1 MLDSIAGIKKCHT
14 RSLGYWKLICLS
26 HLVSKYVFSSIWN
39 ICGWHTCGPIC
50 IYTYIF
56 MYIHTYRY
64 IHIYLHLSIQILPYT
79 NKDLCECRILCPHKL
94 LLMVE
99 LLWVTLRIS
108 FVPLENLFKS
118 CQGSAYKGIQNVY
131 LL

>member
-1 MLDSIAGIKKCHT
+1 MA
-14 RSLGYWKLICLS
+14 YMW
-26 HLVSKYVFSSIWN
+26 
-39 ICGWHTCGPIC
+39 
-50 IYTYIF
+50 TY
-56 MYIHTYRY
+56 MYIYIYIYVYTYRY

-94 LLMVE
+94 LLMAE